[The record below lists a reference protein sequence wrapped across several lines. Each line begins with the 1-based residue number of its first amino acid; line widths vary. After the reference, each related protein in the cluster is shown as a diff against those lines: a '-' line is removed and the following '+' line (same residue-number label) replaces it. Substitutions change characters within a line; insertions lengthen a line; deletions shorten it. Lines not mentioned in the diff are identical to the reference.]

1 MQLTIKAP
9 LAKEWTLTDDKVII
23 ANQITIMLSEII
35 RVDYT
40 KPTLLD
46 NGFIKIGVGINTHRL
61 AFSKKQK
68 EEGEQAYNYIKN
80 NCGGIELLQKEYR
93 KKCNVCGHIFCY
105 TGQDIQNNKLHA
117 KLAQINADAAF
128 VETIA
133 GSIIAAG
140 QDEAAAERQ
149 HNKIVDY
156 SKCPKC
162 NSKDLSDATDEEIN
176 EAANGNNNSSVSA
189 ADELKKFK
197 DLLDMGVISQEE
209 FEAKKK
215 QLLGL

>member
-9 LAKEWTLTDDKVII
+9 LAKEWTLTDDKIII

-35 RVDYT
+35 RVEYT
-40 KPTLLD
+40 KPSLLD
-46 NGFIKIGVGINTHRL
+46 NGFIKIWVGINTHFLR
-61 AFSKKQK
+61 FSKKQK

-128 VETIA
+128 VETVA
-133 GSIIAAG
+133 GSRIVAE
-140 QDEAAAERQ
+140 QDQAAAERQ
-149 HNKIVDY
+149 HNKIIDY

-162 NSKDLSDATDEEIN
+162 NSKDLSDATDKENN
-176 EAANGNNNSSVSA
+176 ETANGNNNSFVSA

-209 FEAKKK
+209 FDAKKK
-215 QLLGL
+215 ELLNL

>member
-9 LAKEWTLTDDKVII
+9 LAKEWTLTDDKIII
-23 ANQITIMLSEII
+23 ADKITIMLSEIGK
-35 RVDYT
+35 VDYT

-46 NGFIKIGVGINTHRL
+46 NGFIKIWVGIDTHLLR
-61 AFSKKQK
+61 FSKKQT
-68 EEGEQAYNYIKN
+68 EQGEQAYSYIKN

-105 TGQDIQNNKLHA
+105 TEQDIQNNKLHA
-117 KLAQINADAAF
+117 KLAQYSADAAF
-128 VETIA
+128 LETIA
-133 GSIIAAG
+133 GAHITAG

-149 HNKIVDY
+149 HAKIVDY

-162 NSKDLSDATDEEIN
+162 NSNDLSDATDEEIN

-209 FEAKKK
+209 FDAKKK